1 MNIFYSIIS
10 VAFFLLGYLIER
22 ENEKGVGLSLLIG
35 LGIGIF
41 WPVIIAAAA
50 VYLLIGRLKKK
61 NNDEEEVV
69 EDPSSLTPEQA
80 KELIER
86 LRSNT
91 ATPEEKVEEVETDK
105 EWEEINPEEANQ

>member
-10 VAFFLLGYLIER
+10 VAFLLLGYLIER
-22 ENEKGVGLSLLIG
+22 ENEKSVGLSLLIG

-61 NNDEEEVV
+61 NNEEEVD
-69 EDPSSLTPEQA
+69 EQPNTLTPEQA
-80 KELIER
+80 KEIIEQYHR
-86 LRSNT
+86 ERNEDKI
-91 ATPEEKVEEVETDK
+91 EEEDTDK
-105 EWEEINPEEANQ
+105 DWEEINPEEVNQ